1 MKKMQI
7 VFLLLISFMII
18 SSNAEEKGKELVTK
32 CPYLAKIHN
41 SDFAENNKSDC
52 PYLSNKSKSECP
64 YSGKEKM
71 SDSKKGDTQCPY
83 TGKSKQSAKV
93 KKEIKFYH
101 SIQLDR
107 S

>member
-1 MKKMQI
+1 MKKLQI

-18 SSNAEEKGKELVTK
+18 SSNAEEKELVTE

-71 SDSKKGDTQCPY
+71 SDSKKGNTQCPY
-83 TGKSKQSAKV
+83 TGKSKQSEKV